1 MIDPDQSYDGDWP
14 APEAG
19 SAHADDPMER
29 PSVWPRHREGRQP
42 TPEAARKASRS
53 GPVPR
58 VIPSGRNV
66 EPLHVIA
73 DLTAP
78 AVSPPT
84 DRTLHSADNEPAAG
98 SLWDE
103 STQGWVRTKDGSA
116 RWRTIL
122 TTADVVA
129 RYTVG
134 THLGLTTGEAAV
146 TVHGDD
152 TRYLGGTLLRARRIA
167 VDGMSR
173 QAVGRGAHAVIGI
186 SIAYTPFAG
195 NLLVTATGTAVT
207 LMLPTDPQYDR

>member
-1 MIDPDQSYDGDWP
+1 M
-14 APEAG
+14 
-19 SAHADDPMER
+19 
-29 PSVWPRHREGRQP
+29 WPRHREGRQP
-42 TPEAARKASRS
+42 NPGAVRKASRS
-53 GPVPR
+53 GPAPR

-78 AVSPPT
+78 AVTPHT
-84 DRTLHSADNEPAAG
+84 AGTLHSADNEPAAG

-103 STQGWVRTKDGSA
+103 STQGWVRTKEGSA
-116 RWRTIL
+116 QWRTIL
-122 TTADVVA
+122 TTTDVVA

-134 THLGLTTGEAAV
+134 THLGLATGEAAV

-152 TRYLGGTLLRARRIA
+152 TRSLGGTLLRARRIA
-167 VDGMSR
+167 VDGMTR
-173 QAVGRGAHAVIGI
+173 RAVDRGAHAVIGV

-207 LMLPTDPQYDR
+207 LMLPTGPQYDH